1 MCGGNSGV
9 HVMQN
14 YSELTSK
21 LWMEMPS
28 KEAPMHKQPNRN
40 INLTMIFEI
49 PLHIAQASPS

>member
-14 YSELTSK
+14 CSESTSK

-28 KEAPMHKQPNRN
+28 KEAD
-40 INLTMIFEI
+40 
-49 PLHIAQASPS
+49 AQATKQEHQSHYDL